1 MQELERPLILVV
13 AGPVHD
19 VSQIVPVMEI
29 VKKAQRPLL
38 LFSEDLQP
46 DPLSTLVY
54 NNKKGIVQSC
64 AINIPW
70 MNGVQKEMLKDVAV
84 MTGATVVD
92 ND

>member
-1 MQELERPLILVV
+1 MAPLDLM
-13 AGPVHD
+13 PF
-19 VSQIVPVMEI
+19 
-29 VKKAQRPLL
+29 
-38 LFSEDLQP
+38 LF
-46 DPLSTLVY
+46 